1 MPVTFSLF
9 QRKCLQIETALSI
22 HYQGNLLPSF
32 IGKIFCR
39 GNRQMSL
46 ISLEMSEL
54 SS

>member
-32 IGKIFCR
+32 IGKIFAVAID
-39 GNRQMSL
+39 MSL